1 MTATISPAFTTIFDQ
16 EVKQAYQAS
25 RALAGLIREKSAVSG
40 NTVKFPKLTKG
51 VATVRT
57 PKADVTPMSL
67 TYSQATATMTDF
79 IAAEYS
85 DIFEQSHVNF
95 DDRRELVEAVG
106 NAIGRRMDQVAIDA
120 LDAATSIAVANTV
133 QNDGSSGSAAD
144 LNVGKIRAAKK
155 SLDANN
161 VPPQDR
167 CLLIHANNLSALIG
181 QTETQSSEFNEVKAL
196 VDGTISKFLGMQ
208 IVIIGDRDEG
218 GLTKDGSNDRSC
230 YAFHKSALGMGVSMN
245 QKSEVNYIPEK
256 TSFLVSSMFSAGGIA
271 IDDGSSGGIV
281 KLTCREA

>member
-218 GLTKDGSNDRSC
+218 GLTKDGSNDRST

-256 TSFLVSSMFSAGGIA
+256 TSFLVSSMFSAGAIA

-281 KLTCREA
+281 KITCREA